1 MRKHSKSIIKI
12 ISKISIILS
21 NIFQLYILF
30 TIENIASNG
39 FNEKNIVMLIFNI
52 AYIISFQTYNNKID
66 KLFNQRG
73 EFFSKKREK
82 MTKEEIDKDNEKIC
96 NNIFL
101 DIFDED
107 FRE

>member
-1 MRKHSKSIIKI
+1 MKKYYKSIIKI

-30 TIENIASNG
+30 TITNIANNG
-39 FNEKNIVMLIFNI
+39 FNEENTIMLIFNI

-66 KLFNQRG
+66 KLFDQRG

-82 MTKEEIDKDNEKIC
+82 MTKEEVNKDNERIC

-101 DIFDED
+101 DILNGD